1 MRANT
6 RQFVALL
13 VAVTMGLLSSGAW
26 AAATT
31 QSVAGEAQFQPANGK
46 PEKLA
51 PGQRL
56 ESGAKLI
63 TGSNSQVILRFDDGQ
78 SMALNSNTT
87 FVITEYRFNAQKPAE
102 GSFLGSLVKGAMRTA
117 TGLIGE
123 ANKDNVKVNTP
134 LATIGIRG
142 TDFMLHVDEAL
153 YMSVL
158 QGAIA
163 AANEG
168 GVEVFDASKE
178 IGGAVASVRAKARKV
193 TLGEMPAAAQ
203 ASFRQLQVVPLT
215 GAEASRQPRPN
226 DPTCNDRR

>member
-1 MRANT
+1 MIIHS
-6 RQFVALL
+6 RQFFTCLL
-13 VAVTMGLLSSGAW
+13 CVMFGLAMTGAW

-31 QSVAGEAQFQPANGK
+31 QSVAGEANFQPANGK
-46 PEKLA
+46 VEKLA

-56 ESGAKLI
+56 ETGAKLS

-78 SMALNSNTT
+78 SMSLNSNST

-102 GSFLGSLVKGAMRTA
+102 GSFIGSLVKGAMRTA

-123 ANKDNVKVNTP
+123 ANKDAVKVSTP
-134 LATIGIRG
+134 VATVGIRG
-142 TDFMLHVDEAL
+142 TDFMLHFDDAL
-153 YMSVL
+153 YMGVL

-163 AANEG
+163 ATNEA
-168 GVEVFDASKE
+168 GVEVFEASKE
-178 IGGAVASVRAKARKV
+178 IGGIVATARSRARKAAL
-193 TLGEMPAAAQ
+193 TEMPAAAQ

-226 DPTCNDRR
+226 DPSCNDRR